1 MLRFILISVLGFMRK
16 NHAQGL
22 GGHAGLPQM

>member
-16 NHAQGL
+16 NYAQGL
-22 GGHAGLPQM
+22 GGRAGLPHM